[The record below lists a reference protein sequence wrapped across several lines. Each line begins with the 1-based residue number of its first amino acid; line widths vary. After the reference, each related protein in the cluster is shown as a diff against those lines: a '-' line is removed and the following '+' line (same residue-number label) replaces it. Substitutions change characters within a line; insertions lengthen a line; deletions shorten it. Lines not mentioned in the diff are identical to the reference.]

1 MRMEQAFMRVHND
14 SLMLRI
20 PKMMK
25 FFYWNKNFEI
35 GIAAID
41 RQHQRLVNM
50 INDLAASM
58 TQGAHLTDVQA
69 LFCDLME
76 YATEHFHDEEQLLRA
91 CTLPQDEKI
100 KHVEAHRGFEK
111 KIQGFIRRSD
121 LLQAQVAEEVLGFLT
136 TWLISHILGSDR
148 EIARTLRHEGEAPQ
162 INELLE
168 STSVERVLLGSLTGK
183 ERRYRHIT
191 NHTPSLIWVSD
202 AAGERG
208 FFNHAWTDYLGL
220 DAESAHS
227 IAWQE
232 FIHPDDLPSYLDV
245 IAQCLVGREP
255 AEFEYRLQKRNGHYC
270 WFLEKIVPRTDAAGV
285 FMGMIA
291 AATDISE
298 IKQAEL
304 LLVQTG
310 NELEQQLEQRAVM
323 LEQILFTDALT
334 GFGNRR
340 LLMRCLDDEISRA
353 RRYMRSLSMVF
364 FDIDD
369 FARINDTY
377 GHAVG
382 DLVLTMMA
390 DALKSCLRE
399 CDQLARYGG
408 EEFVVLLPETG
419 MQEAVAVAERLR
431 AAVTGIRL
439 AQMPVTLTVSAGLV
453 EWSADESRESLLQ
466 RCDRALTRAKTS
478 GRNQC
483 CVDAAA

>member
-1 MRMEQAFMRVHND
+1 
-14 SLMLRI
+14 
-20 PKMMK
+20 MMK

-41 RQHQRLVNM
+41 RQHQRLVNL

-58 TQGAHLTDVQA
+58 VEGAQLTDVQA

-91 CTLPQDEKI
+91 CTLPQDEKK
-100 KHVEAHRGFEK
+100 KHIEAHRGFEK
-111 KIQGFIRRSD
+111 KIQGFIRRPD

-148 EIARTLRHEGEAPQ
+148 EIARTLRHEGEEPQ

-168 STSVERVLLGSLTGK
+168 SSSVERVLLGSLTGK

-191 NHTPSLIWVSD
+191 NHTPALIWVSD
-202 AAGERG
+202 DAGERG
-208 FFNHAWTDYLGL
+208 FFNLAWTDYLGL

-232 FIHPDDLPSYLDV
+232 FVHPDDLPTYLEV
-245 IAQCLVGREP
+245 IAKCLVEREP
-255 AEFEYRLQKRNGHYC
+255 AEVEYRLHKRNGHYC
-270 WFLEKIVPRTDAAGV
+270 WFLEKILPRTDAAGV
-285 FMGMIA
+285 FMGLIA

-298 IKQAEL
+298 IKQAEIL
-304 LLVQTG
+304 LSQTG
-310 NELEQQLEQRAVM
+310 NELEQQFEQRAAL
-323 LEQILFTDALT
+323 LEQFLFTDSLT

-340 LLMRCLDDEISRA
+340 LLMRSLDEEIMRA
-353 RRYMRSLSMVF
+353 RRYTRSLSMVF

-369 FARINDTY
+369 FARINDNY

-382 DLVLTMMA
+382 DLVLSLMA
-390 DALKSCLRE
+390 EALKSCLRE

-431 AAVTGIRL
+431 AAVAGIQL
-439 AQMPVTLTVSAGLV
+439 AQMPLTLTVSAGLA
-453 EWSADESRESLLQ
+453 EWGVNESRESLLQ
-466 RCDRALTRAKTS
+466 RCDRALMRAKES

-483 CVDAAA
+483 CIDAVA